1 MDFIDPDN
9 LRKIEDWRGVTGTI
23 IGEKKRHD
31 GSIYYEFRI
40 NTANKIFKD
49 LMEDKTLMERH
60 FNPGLRVIFVKPD
73 FLSDTDIGYP
83 SSISRS
89 AKSMDKKQRK
99 EIADLRAKLSR
110 KLAAKRRPTTAR
122 SPPKLPRKRY
132 RTGTKMPRVLMP
144 DKKRKMGQKT
154 LKLNLKKLNL
164 KGGFHLYKRLGVTRK
179 ATKGQIKKAYQKIK
193 NKKGKIP
200 KRVKEAYR
208 ILSIPKTRKRYNNSY
223 HHNKTKKRRGRN
235 QRGCSRKKR

>member
-1 MDFIDPDN
+1 
-9 LRKIEDWRGVTGTI
+9 
-23 IGEKKRHD
+23 
-31 GSIYYEFRI
+31 
-40 NTANKIFKD
+40 
-49 LMEDKTLMERH
+49 
-60 FNPGLRVIFVKPD
+60 
-73 FLSDTDIGYP
+73 
-83 SSISRS
+83 
-89 AKSMDKKQRK
+89 
-99 EIADLRAKLSR
+99 
-110 KLAAKRRPTTAR
+110 
-122 SPPKLPRKRY
+122 
-132 RTGTKMPRVLMP
+132 MPIVLMP
-144 DKKRKMGQKT
+144 DKKRKFGQKT

-208 ILSIPKTRKRYNNSY
+208 ILSNPKTRKRYNNSY

>member
-9 LRKIEDWRGVTGTI
+9 LRKLEDWRGVTGTI

-73 FLSDTDIGYP
+73 FLSDTSIGHS

-89 AKSMDKKQRK
+89 AKSMDKKQKK
-99 EIADLRAKLSR
+99 EIAELRKKLYAR
-110 KLAAKRRPTTAR
+110 LAQRRPKTAR
-122 SPPKLPRKRY
+122 SPPKKLPRKRN
-132 RTGTKMPRVLMP
+132 RTGKISPRVLMP
-144 DKKRKMGQKT
+144 ANKMRKIEDKLK
-154 LKLNLKKLNL
+154 LKLNMN
-164 KGGFHLYKRLGVTRK
+164 GGFHLFKRLGVTRR
-179 ATKGQIKKAYQKIK
+179 ANTKQIKKAYEKMK
-193 NKKGKIP
+193 KKRKGKLS
-200 KRVKEAYR
+200 KKVKLAYK
-208 ILSIPKTRKRYNNSY
+208 ILSNPKSRKKYINSY
-223 HHNKTKKRRGRN
+223 KHKKTKKRRKRN
-235 QRGCSRKKR
+235 QIGCSRRRK